1 MPHVGLFSLEGFF
14 ESWSYSR
21 IKQLTLFCDN
31 QSMIK
36 SVRYLV
42 FQARTK
48 DMENI
53 QELMQGKEIELIIC
67 TTQGQVG
74 DIFTIS
80 LSRSKFFC
88 LPEPMTIVVVGN
100 LSHSRLIFSHLLWAF
115 LFKMILE
122 MIQNPY
128 CTFLHM
134 RSLMLSFGIQLIKTR
149 LVK

>member
-1 MPHVGLFSLEGFF
+1 MKAEA
-14 ESWSYSR
+14 SR

-36 SVRYLV
+36 SVMYLV

-67 TTQGQVG
+67 TTQGQVV

-100 LSHSRLIFSHLLWAF
+100 LSHSRLMCFILSLSLGF
-115 LFKMILE
+115 L
-122 MIQNPY
+122 
-128 CTFLHM
+128 
-134 RSLMLSFGIQLIKTR
+134 
-149 LVK
+149 V